1 MVPVAGW
8 KETQVSDMDFD
19 SIMEKAYEEYFEGLA
34 EGEEALS
41 FSEFKQALRIRM
53 CSHNDA
59 EHKYEKQNQTAENFV
74 LEPVKRFSKFPLRA
88 PFAVLHQKNLT
99 TPVTIRQQPSTSKMI
114 PSAHEER
121 LYPRAQG
128 CDIA

>member
-19 SIMEKAYEEYFEGLA
+19 TIMEKAYEEYFEGLA

-74 LEPVKRFSKFPLRA
+74 LEPGETLS
-88 PFAVLHQKNLT
+88 VLC
-99 TPVTIRQQPSTSKMI
+99 
-114 PSAHEER
+114 SAHTDC
-121 LYPRAQG
+121 LMKMSSKTSTG
-128 CDIA
+128 L